1 MVALFITQMWNT
13 FFLWCSHKPQER

>member
-13 FFLWCSHKPQER
+13 FFLWCTHKPQER